1 MVLSGEDVAGAPPDG
16 GAKGGESFNEDGGLD
31 SDMERTSDSGSL
43 EGLGGSKLSS
53 TCHETRHF
61 YLSELDLKPPKVC
74 L

>member
-1 MVLSGEDVAGAPPDG
+1 MILSGEDVARAPPDG

-31 SDMERTSDSGSL
+31 SHVERTSDSGSL
-43 EGLGGSKLSS
+43 EWLGRPELGP

-61 YLSELDLKPPKVC
+61 YLSQLDFEPPEVG